1 MNHRPQRTLTIMKLC
16 PHCGERSIPLLSA
29 LRSNKRSPVRC
40 ARCDELSYQ
49 PPAATVLAGVAL
61 ELLLTV
67 ALLLAG
73 WLEGV
78 SVLYAAFV
86 LTVVVVGGTAA
97 LWPLRP
103 IPPRGDKVSFAR
115 PSPFHPGNP

>member
-1 MNHRPQRTLTIMKLC
+1 MKLC
-16 PHCGERSIPLLSA
+16 PHCATRSIPLLA
-29 LRSNKRSPVRC
+29 AIWSNKRSPVRC

-49 PPAATVLAGVAL
+49 PPAATLLTGSAL
-61 ELLLTV
+61 ELLLMA
-67 ALLLAG
+67 ALMLSG

-78 SVLYAAFV
+78 SVLYAAFG

-103 IPPRGDKVSFAR
+103 IPPRGDKVSFSR
-115 PSPFHPGNP
+115 PSPFHPGSS

>member
-1 MNHRPQRTLTIMKLC
+1 MKLC

-40 ARCDELSYQ
+40 GRCDELSYQ
-49 PPAATVLAGVAL
+49 LPVATVLTGVGL
-61 ELLLTV
+61 ELLLMM
-67 ALLLAG
+67 ALLLSG
-73 WLEGV
+73 WIKGI
-78 SVLYAAFV
+78 SVLYAALV

-103 IPPRGDKVSFAR
+103 VSPRGDKVSFSR
-115 PSPFHPGNP
+115 PSPLHPGSP